1 VQLPPSKGPHTIMKT
16 KNLAVPALALLLAA
30 GAGALSACGPSNNA
44 AAEQS
49 AKAKASAAE
58 NSQAGKLS
66 KADAQ
71 KLLATCPIP
80 QGVHQLSLSS
90 WEVTLHCA
98 GVPKSE
104 WKPAAG
110 CVLKNVENGHLPK
123 DSQGREQYLINA
135 AFPCL
140 QQYHGT
146 ATPAPA
152 ASK

>member
-1 VQLPPSKGPHTIMKT
+1 MKT
-16 KNLAVPALALLLAA
+16 KNLAVPVLAA
-30 GAGALSACGPSNNA
+30 VTALTA
-44 AAEQS
+44 AACTQNTPSGQS

-58 NSQAGKLS
+58 NSQAGKLT

-71 KLLATCPIP
+71 KLLAACPIP

-98 GVPKSE
+98 GVPEKQ
-104 WKPAAG
+104 WKNAAG

-123 DSQGREQYLINA
+123 GSQGREQYLINA
-135 AFPCL
+135 AFPCV